1 MNLYLASDHGG
12 FYLKE
17 HLINYLVQ
25 KNIAFQNLGVK
36 SEEKSDYPDIA
47 KLLVEKF

>member
-17 HLINYLVQ
+17 HLINHLVQ
-25 KNIAFQNLGVK
+25 KNIFSQNLGVK
-36 SEEKSDYPDIA
+36 SKQKSD
-47 KLLVEKF
+47 

>member
-25 KNIAFQNLGVK
+25 KNIAFVK
-36 SEEKSDYPDIA
+36 FGSKKRIKIRLPKIA
-47 KLLVEKF
+47 KLG